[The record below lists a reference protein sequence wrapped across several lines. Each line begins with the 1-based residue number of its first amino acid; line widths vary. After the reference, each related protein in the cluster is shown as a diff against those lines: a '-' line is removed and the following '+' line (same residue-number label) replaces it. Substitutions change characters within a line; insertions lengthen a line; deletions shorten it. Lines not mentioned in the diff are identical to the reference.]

1 MKHRPGR
8 SSASKKLAKTLAWV
22 KLKDVRTAPPGAPS
36 GDVDVKVVDQT
47 KRILFVALYALLG
60 MAVACVLSAC
70 FPSAEGQQAEDQ
82 KQEPKRPNVILI
94 LTDDLALND
103 LNARALRH
111 MPNLESLLIDEGTT
125 FDNAFVTNSLCCP
138 SRASILRG
146 QYTHNHE
153 ILSNDPPRGG
163 FQKFRYVGHENST
176 MATWVKEQGYRTAF
190 FGKYLNG
197 YKETYIPPGWDEW
210 YAVTGNYLS
219 HTFNEN
225 GHLVSYEP
233 ESYYDT
239 DVMSDKA
246 SDYITRTAGADP
258 PFFTADRPFLMWIGT
273 KAPHQPASPAP
284 RDENA
289 YPDVSLP
296 HPPSFDEKDVSDKP
310 GWVSDNPPLSLE
322 QKRYMEELYRKR
334 LQSMLAVD
342 DMIGDLIG
350 ALRASGELDN
360 TYIVFTSDNGFH
372 LGQHRL
378 GAGKWTPYE
387 EDIRV
392 PLIVR
397 GPGVPEG
404 ETLHH
409 MVLNNDLAPTFADLA
424 GAEPPSFV
432 DGRSLKPLLTDHPPP
447 LRDWRQRFVIESVAE
462 RSGVPHP
469 PFITE
474 STVVPLLTGDPLPGN
489 WRRTSAA
496 SAQSSEEWGRPW
508 LKALRTNNYLYVD
521 YKTGE
526 HELYDLRKDPHQLDN
541 IYATAPPEITQRLE
555 TQLDALRQCSA
566 EDCRTAESEK
576 RPTGRRPSGG

>member
-8 SSASKKLAKTLAWV
+8 SSASKKLARSLLWV
-22 KLKDVRTAPPGAPS
+22 KLKDVRTEPLGAPF
-36 GDVDVKVVDQT
+36 GDADVKVVDQT
-47 KRILFVALYALLG
+47 KRILFVAVYVLLG
-60 MAVACVLSAC
+60 VAVACALSAC
-70 FPSAEGQQAEDQ
+70 FPSAEGQQQAEDQ
-82 KQEPKRPNVILI
+82 KQEPKPPNVILI
-94 LTDDLALND
+94 LTDDLAVND
-103 LNARALRH
+103 LNARALGH
-111 MPNLESLLIDEGTT
+111 MPNLESLLIDKGTT

-138 SRASILRG
+138 SRATILRG

-153 ILSNDPPRGG
+153 ILSNEPPRGG

-176 MATWVKEQGYRTAF
+176 MATWVKEQGYRTSF

-197 YKETYIPPGWDEW
+197 YKETYVPPGWDEW

-239 DVMSDKA
+239 DVISDKA

-273 KAPHQPASPAP
+273 KAPPQPATPAP
-284 RDENA
+284 RAADSSPA
-289 YPDVSLP
+289 VSMP
-296 HPPSFDEKDVSDKP
+296 RPPSFDEEDVSDKP
-310 GWVSDNPPLSLE
+310 DWVGDNPPLSLE

-342 DMIGDLIG
+342 DMVGDLVG
-350 ALRASGELDN
+350 ALQASGELDN
-360 TYIVFTSDNGFH
+360 TYIFFTSDNGFH

-424 GAEPPSFV
+424 GAKTPHFV
-432 DGRSLKPLLTDHPPP
+432 DGRSLVPLLDEDPVPPE
-447 LRDWRQRFVIESVAE
+447 DWRQRFVLEGVAE
-462 RSGVPHP
+462 RSGVAQP
-469 PFITE
+469 PFVTE
-474 STVVPLLTGDPLPGN
+474 STVAPLLTGDPLPNN

-496 SAQSSEEWGRPW
+496 SAQLSEEWGRPW
-508 LKALRTNNYLYVD
+508 MKALRTDNYLYVD

-526 HELYDLRKDPHQLDN
+526 HELYDLRKDPYELRN
-541 IYATAPPEITQRLE
+541 IYESAPSDLKQRLE
-555 TQLDALRQCSA
+555 AQLDALRKCAADECRVA
-566 EDCRTAESEK
+566 E
-576 RPTGRRPSGG
+576 GG

>member
-1 MKHRPGR
+1 
-8 SSASKKLAKTLAWV
+8 
-22 KLKDVRTAPPGAPS
+22 
-36 GDVDVKVVDQT
+36 VKVVDRT

-60 MAVACVLSAC
+60 VAVACALSAC

-138 SRASILRG
+138 SRATILRG

-246 SDYITRTAGADP
+246 SDYIARTAGADP

-273 KAPHQPASPAP
+273 KAPHQPASPAS

-289 YPDVSLP
+289 YPAVSLP

-310 GWVSDNPPLSLE
+310 DWVSDNPPLSLE

-432 DGRSLKPLLTDHPPP
+432 DGRSLKPLLTDDPPP

-508 LKALRTNNYLYVD
+508 LKALRTNNYLYVE

-526 HELYDLRKDPHQLDN
+526 HELYDLRKDPHQLNN
-541 IYATAPPEITQRLE
+541 IHATAPPGITQRLE
-555 TQLDALRQCSA
+555 AQLDALRQCSA
-566 EDCRTAESEK
+566 EECRAAESEKQGK